1 MDQGNYAYWQP
12 AAPEPGA
19 PWLSAAPP
27 FGGPDDPLGAASTQQ
42 SPVITVQTVPDA
54 TGNGYQPS
62 WGFVM
67 PWGVGDAPQHP
78 WGTRWLA
85 PMDNR
90 GPGDNPA
97 TFFKSLTK
105 PIIANFA
112 MRWQGMPVTGG
123 SFLMTGLYTPAP
135 LDAMSAAIYGPNGG

>member
-1 MDQGNYAYWQP
+1 MDQGNYTYWQP
-12 AAPEPGA
+12 SAPEPGM

-27 FGGPDDPLGAASTQQ
+27 FGAMDDPLGAASTGE
-42 SPVITVQTVPDA
+42 SPVITVQNNGAVP
-54 TGNGYQPS
+54 GGYAPS
-62 WGFVM
+62 WGFIM

-97 TFFKSLTK
+97 TFFRSTLA
-105 PIIANFA
+105 PVIMNFA

-123 SFLMTGLYTPAP
+123 NLLMTGLYTPAP
-135 LDAMSAAIYGPNGG
+135 LDAMSAAIYGPGG